1 MRDSW
6 FWVLLGPGVYFT
18 ALPLAVALTANRRG
32 KVFKS
37 ASMLAWPGGLALC
50 QTGVFLDSRWLVAV
64 GIALLLSAFIVTL
77 AVGGTSW
84 QRSS

>member
-6 FWVLLGPGVYFT
+6 LWVELGPGVYFA
-18 ALPLAVALTANRRG
+18 ALLLAVALTANRRG

-37 ASMLAWPGGLALC
+37 AWMLAWPGGLAVY

-64 GIALLLSAFIVTL
+64 GIAVALTAPIIIL
-77 AVGGTSW
+77 AVGGTRW